1 MRPFPDDDTGAA
13 IFDKVASDLGFP
25 VRLERQLNAEEGLK
39 VAKLLK
45 AASDTLVS
53 KGQGPSAARVARVK
67 TASVIDLGQRAF
79 VVSEH
84 YMQKAAS
91 EGSLTDSEPNTP
103 QSAAKTDQ
111 LAAVDQRN
119 RPEGT
124 YRGPRGETELAT
136 PGIVGREVGAPG
148 APTTKTAG
156 PRLDALLTHLSDL
169 RDSANIPGR
178 LRAAGGRGAAVMGH
192 VDNALERLTGNVGQ
206 NIQQVRDNQ
215 RAMNALADGPLEN
228 LGAHSVAQHFRNDA
242 LKSLGVQGGAA
253 LGVGGALAAGAHHAL
268 ANRGQMSPE
277 QLAQMA
283 MSDDGQEVTASEQ
296 SKLAAAFTFMQA
308 LQNVTQTYASSFSPE
323 AKVAA
328 VGLASSG
335 APGVEAMHTLLSNV
349 KTAADA
355 DEELQQILQVLTDN
369 GAPPSPELVQALE
382 QVIADHEAQEAA
394 EGGGAGAP
402 PGAPGEPGAGAP
414 EGMEHTAGAKDY
426 LIGKGLRGLQHL
438 SNAGEAVAGAA
449 KRVATDPRKLRA
461 GAEEAQHA
469 ANRAAMGPRQAWE
482 SAEGHAAHLKSLKGE
497 RNKNLAAMGA
507 QGVAA
512 AGTVAAGAAGAHH
525 LAKKKS
531 DEKTAAMWSE
541 ILKAAG
547 EGSLTDSETNTPESA
562 AKTDQ
567 LAAVDQKNRPDGKY
581 EDKKGKSDLKTES
594 GEVGDEKKASALYD
608 ANLKLAA
615 DTYGRYLPATMP
627 LDEKRAHIAKIAS
640 LPPSERE
647 PYVLALPTS

>member
-1 MRPFPDDDTGAA
+1 M
-13 IFDKVASDLGFP
+13 VP
-25 VRLERQLNAEEGLK
+25 V
-39 VAKLLK
+39 
-45 AASDTLVS
+45 
-53 KGQGPSAARVARVK
+53 VK
-67 TASVIDLGQRAF
+67 HVESRDIW
-79 VVSEH
+79 
-84 YMQKAAS
+84 
-91 EGSLTDSEPNTP
+91 
-103 QSAAKTDQ
+103 
-111 LAAVDQRN
+111 
-119 RPEGT
+119 
-124 YRGPRGETELAT
+124 ELADE
-136 PGIVGREVGAPG
+136 I
-148 APTTKTAG
+148 
-156 PRLDALLTHLSDL
+156 
-169 RDSANIPGR
+169 GR
-178 LRAAGGRGAAVMGH
+178 LARSFDAMADRIEALRRA
-192 VDNALERLTGNVGQ
+192 EREL
-206 NIQQVRDNQ
+206 
-215 RAMNALADGPLEN
+215 LATISHELRTPLARMRVT
-228 LGAHSVAQHFRNDA
+228 LGLVEPGD
-242 LKSLGVQGGAA
+242 
-253 LGVGGALAAGAHHAL
+253 
-268 ANRGQMSPE
+268 
-277 QLAQMA
+277 
-283 MSDDGQEVTASEQ
+283 
-296 SKLAAAFTFMQA
+296 
-308 LQNVTQTYASSFSPE
+308 E
-323 AKVAA
+323 A
-328 VGLASSG
+328 
-335 APGVEAMHTLLSNV
+335 TRRRI
-349 KTAADA
+349 ADA
-355 DEELQQILQVLTDN
+355 DEELQQILQVLTEN

-581 EDKKGKSDLKTES
+581 EDKKGKSDLKTEA